1 MAFQYL
7 EKLPESDQIVE
18 KLDLLLLELAALGN
32 LIKKR

>member
-7 EKLPESDQIVE
+7 EKLPEGDQIVE